1 MTVVSEGFK
10 KKGVL
15 QRHLF
20 VEEEKTFISHKCLL
34 RLYFFLW
41 LPLMHQLV
49 GYYNVEEKRAL
60 ELLVKELI
68 LLKIP
73 TN

>member
-1 MTVVSEGFK
+1 M
-10 KKGVL
+10 
-15 QRHLF
+15 F
-20 VEEEKTFISHKCLL
+20 VEIVL
-34 RLYFFLW
+34 FLW

-73 TN
+73 TK